1 MRKLTK
7 TQKIKQVES
16 YKDSSRGEHS
26 PYWDYANAR
35 GNEEHTFECA
45 QANPDVLPETEI
57 AAPSTPQLLM
67 GEAIRRLAGRQK
79 ECYLLVMREDKS
91 LAEAAE
97 ILGIAKGSAQ
107 VYVDR
112 AVKFIS
118 AYCKQAIDGGRI

>member
-1 MRKLTK
+1 MRKITK
-7 TQKIKQVES
+7 AQKIKEIES
-16 YKDSSRGEHS
+16 HKDASRGEQS
-26 PYWDYANAR
+26 PYWDYMAAR
-35 GNEEHTFECA
+35 ASEQNSFESA
-45 QANPDVLPETEI
+45 QANPDVLAETEI

-91 LAEAAE
+91 LAEAAQ

-107 VYVDR
+107 VYVGR